1 MSVIELFLAI
11 AFGLPICVALCCLFF
26 AVTYYQVTEQRKPS
40 KEDKDLKFNTLSN
53 HEMQVSTANLLKQDK
68 KRRRR
73 ARYATRQ

>member
-1 MSVIELFLAI
+1 MSAIELFLAI

-26 AVTYYQVTEQRKPS
+26 AITYYQVAEQRKPS

-53 HEMQVSTANLLKQDK
+53 HDIQASTNNLLKQDK

-73 ARYATRQ
+73 ARYVTRK